1 MDIKSPLVFSIAY
14 WIQSS
19 IRKHFSIIDWL
30 HLPESSTYEI
40 TYVLFNHRSTV
51 MRQLL
56 GVTENSGMP
65 PSGFSDIPQYSSYT
79 LRSPGQMNYFDK
91 SFGHGPSQSV
101 PQSPSKTPLH
111 MSMGNGTQRLG
122 TSQSFASLFAQDHQ
136 PINFSNNTNVLSYP
150 QTQSKLPYNNGVPMV
165 DAAVAHLI
173 YNANFSG
180 LESHGASGMTILE
193 ELTDVSLK
201 VCENGRAAGQK
212 HNSRGAA
219 LLTSNGK
226 VYSGCDVY
234 LKDRDPNGISAER
247 SAVMAAVADG
257 SSAFHCLVLSTDT
270 MINFPVPDGQ
280 SREFLRSFGVFPVI
294 LVNCELNMKYVY

>member
-1 MDIKSPLVFSIAY
+1 
-14 WIQSS
+14 
-19 IRKHFSIIDWL
+19 
-30 HLPESSTYEI
+30 
-40 TYVLFNHRSTV
+40 
-51 MRQLL
+51 
-56 GVTENSGMP
+56 
-65 PSGFSDIPQYSSYT
+65 
-79 LRSPGQMNYFDK
+79 
-91 SFGHGPSQSV
+91 
-101 PQSPSKTPLH
+101 
-111 MSMGNGTQRLG
+111 
-122 TSQSFASLFAQDHQ
+122 
-136 PINFSNNTNVLSYP
+136 
-150 QTQSKLPYNNGVPMV
+150 
-165 DAAVAHLI
+165 
-173 YNANFSG
+173 
-180 LESHGASGMTILE
+180 LE

-294 LVNCELNMKYVY
+294 LVNCELNMKYVLI